1 MKTIRAIL
9 IMVFM
14 ATLSNLSAQ
23 PLEIKKVEPQF
34 WWVGMKSTQ
43 LQLLIYGK
51 NIQNATPSF
60 NYSGVKLLK
69 VHKVEN
75 PNYLFLDLEISPKTK
90 PGKFEIEFK
99 SSDQSTKVTYELLAR
114 NAKPQI
120 HQGFSEADV
129 MYLLMPDR
137 FANGDPELDN
147 TPNTLEKSD
156 RNNQHGRH
164 GGDIKGIVS
173 NLKYIADMGYTAI
186 WFNPLLENNMPS
198 VSYHGYA
205 ITDFYKIDPRF
216 GTNDDYIN
224 MVDQCHKLGLKVVM
238 DMIFNHAGTN
248 NYLIQDMP
256 MKDWVHQHE
265 GFTRTNYRSEIHSD
279 PYRSKADFQ
288 LQEKGWFDVTMP
300 DLNQSNPFVENYL
313 TQNSIW
319 WVEYAGLDGIRMDTY
334 PYPEKNMMARW
345 AKRVMEEYP
354 TLNIVGESWLQKE
367 AHTAYWQK
375 DFASHDGYNSYLPSV
390 TDFPLNGAIMA
401 AFNESE
407 GWTNGMMRLYY
418 TLSQDFL
425 YPNPSKLLT
434 FLDNHD
440 VSRVYSVL
448 NYNPN
453 SMRMA
458 LGFLL
463 TTRGIPQVYYGTEI
477 LMAGLENE
485 GHGTIRKDF
494 PGGWEGD
501 KKNAFTGK
509 GLTKEEKEFQD
520 FSKKLLNYRKNQPLL
535 HTGKLTQFV
544 PENGV
549 YVYFRHSDKGAVMI
563 VLNNKYQQTI
573 STKRYQ
579 EILGQYKSAL
589 DVMEGTTISDLNQ
602 LELQPK
608 SILILELKK

>member
-1 MKTIRAIL
+1 MKTLQVLL
-9 IMVFM
+9 IVALMITFGKVH
-14 ATLSNLSAQ
+14 AQ
-23 PLEIKKVEPQF
+23 NIEIKKVEPQF
-34 WWVGMKSTQ
+34 WWVGMKNTN
-43 LQLLIYGK
+43 LQLVVYGS
-51 NIQNATPSF
+51 NIQNTTPSL

-69 VHKVEN
+69 VNKVEN

-99 SSDQSTKVTYELLAR
+99 GITENLKYTYELKAR
-114 NAKPQI
+114 NSKTPR
-120 HQGFSEADV
+120 HQGFSPADV
-129 MYLLMPDR
+129 VYLLLPDR

-147 TPNTLEKSD
+147 HVETLEKAD

-164 GGDIKGIVS
+164 GGDIKGITS
-173 NLKYIADMGYTAI
+173 NLQYIADMGFTAI

-216 GTNDDYIN
+216 GTNDDYLN
-224 MVDQCHKLGLKVVM
+224 MVDQCHNSGLKVIM

-248 NYLIQDMP
+248 NYLIKDMP
-256 MKDWVHQHE
+256 MKDWVHQHAN
-265 GFTRTNYRSEIHSD
+265 FTRSNYRSELHSD
-279 PYRSKADFQ
+279 PYRSQADFAI
-288 LQEKGWFDVTMP
+288 QEKGWFDVTMP

-319 WVEYAGLDGIRMDTY
+319 WVEYANLDGIRMDTY

-345 AKRVMEEYP
+345 AKRMMEEYP

-375 DFASHDGYNSYLPSV
+375 DFPSKDGYNSYLPCV
-390 TDFPLNGAIMA
+390 TDFPLHGAMMR
-401 AFNESE
+401 AFNEGE
-407 GWTNGMMRLYY
+407 GWTDGMMKLYY

-425 YPNPSKLLT
+425 YPNPSNLLT

-440 VSRVYSVL
+440 LSRAYSSL

-463 TTRGIPQVYYGTEI
+463 TTRGIPQIYYGTEF
-477 LMAGLENE
+477 LMDGLENE

-509 GLTKEEKEFQD
+509 GLSQEEKDFQA
-520 FSKKLLNYRKNQPLL
+520 FTKKLLNYRKNQPLL
-535 HTGKLTQFV
+535 HSGNLTQFL
-544 PENGV
+544 PDNGV
-549 YVYFRHSDKGAVMI
+549 YVYFRHNDQGAVMV
-563 VLNNKYQQTI
+563 VLNNKYQQSVT
-573 STKRYQ
+573 TARYN
-579 EILGQYKSAL
+579 EILGKYKSAT
-589 DVMEGTTISDLNQ
+589 DVMTGAEIKDLSK
-602 LELQPK
+602 LDLLPK